1 MHHIFIIYLF
11 IEVNL
16 GCFYILV
23 VVNRT
28 ATAVNLGEQV
38 SMEENVQSSGH
49 VAKNIIARLH
59 CLFSFNFLRI
69 LHVDFHEGG
78 ISFQSQS

>member
-11 IEVNL
+11 IEVDL

-23 VVNRT
+23 VVNR
-28 ATAVNLGEQV
+28 TAVNLGEQV

-69 LHVDFHEGG
+69 LHGDFHEGG